1 MLDIGLRTPKFKT
14 ADCRVSVLLYIVSL
28 GCFMSAYE
36 DEVIAVA
43 LYVLDCVAAVCA
55 VSVVCSNGKI
65 LYSAFGVVDI
75 NDLDGLCKTETKL
88 AKLEKELHA
97 ELDKQKTQN
106 CRKMGE
112 LIYERFGDDIT
123 PSEFEEMISFIF
135 MNDEIREY
143 IESEKKKRKAAEAA
157 IVNDTEIC
165 DNAPDP
171 LSPKNEK
178 SKSVSIIS
186 DDDFSDSDD
195 ETNADDE

>member
-1 MLDIGLRTPKFKT
+1 MTREQKTEALRASIAKAQKRQRELMT
-14 ADCRVSVLLYIVSL
+14 
-28 GCFMSAYE
+28 
-36 DEVIAVA
+36 EV
-43 LYVLDCVAAVCA
+43 D
-55 VSVVCSNGKI
+55 
-65 LYSAFGVVDI
+65 
-75 NDLDGLCKTETKL
+75 KTETKL

-112 LIYERFGDDIT
+112 IIYAKFGDDIS

-165 DNAPDP
+165 DSAPDQ

-186 DDDFSDSDD
+186 DDDFSDSYDDTNTDD
-195 ETNADDE
+195 E

>member
-1 MLDIGLRTPKFKT
+1 MTKEQKTEALRTSIAKAQK
-14 ADCRVSVLLYIVSL
+14 RQREL
-28 GCFMSAYE
+28 MS
-36 DEVIAVA
+36 EV
-43 LYVLDCVAAVCA
+43 D
-55 VSVVCSNGKI
+55 
-65 LYSAFGVVDI
+65 
-75 NDLDGLCKTETKL
+75 KTETKL

-112 LIYERFGDDIT
+112 LIYEKFGDDIT

-143 IESEKKKRKAAEAA
+143 IESEKKKRKAAQAA

-165 DNAPDP
+165 DSAPDQ

-186 DDDFSDSDD
+186 DDFPDSDD
-195 ETNADDE
+195 DTNADDE